1 MKPPPRTVT
10 MHRNVAPTTT
20 TPTRPA
26 PCPPPSRVD
35 PVPMDEDL
43 IDLQSRRSS
52 QSPAAPAAATP
63 AAASRPPGCPKRD
76 DGFVWARRRPQN
88 KRRDGS
94 TIHSRN
100 RQRLDEG
107 GGYIEDSDE
116 IRYSYEDSSLPS
128 EDGGVETVLDG

>member
-1 MKPPPRTVT
+1 
-10 MHRNVAPTTT
+10 MHRNVTPTTT
-20 TPTRPA
+20 TRPA
-26 PCPPPSRVD
+26 PRPPPSRVD
-35 PVPMDEDL
+35 HVLMDEDL
-43 IDLQSRRSS
+43 IDLASRRSS
-52 QSPAAPAAATP
+52 QSPAAPAAA
-63 AAASRPPGCPKRD
+63 SRPPGRPKRD

-128 EDGGVETVLDG
+128 EDGVVETVLG